1 MVKKIFDSKVFKII
15 FGFVKALFILLL
27 VAYLAFVLIQRFSG
41 NESVLGYRLFTVAS
55 GSMSGVYEID
65 DVIAVKD
72 WDNSKY
78 KVGDDIAYKGEKG
91 GMKGLLITHRI
102 IKIEKDKNGDRV
114 YTTKGVNSTVEDP
127 TIVDRQILGKVVGK
141 VPVIT
146 QLNHITKDRNGF
158 FFLIFCPLL
167 LVIIIEVIR
176 TVIEIKHVK
185 SELNEGTKAEE
196 TEKSLVNE
204 QNVMATNHDSSS
216 EIFSF
221 DNQAQE
227 IINEKN
233 DIIGYNDNRDA
244 IESGEILGSPMQ
256 KTDSQKQVIEENNF
270 NQDKLVDK
278 KVEEEEEEI
287 I

>member
-1 MVKKIFDSKVFKII
+1 MVKKIFDSKVFKFV
-15 FGFVKALFILLL
+15 FGFIKALFILLI

-72 WDNSKY
+72 WDSSKY

-102 IKIEKDKNGDRV
+102 IKIDKDKNGDRV

-185 SELNEGTKAEE
+185 SELNEGARAEE

-204 QNVMATNHDSSS
+204 QNEMTTNDDNSS

-221 DNQAQE
+221 DNQVQD
-227 IINEKN
+227 IINEKS
-233 DIIGYNDNRDA
+233 DTVGYSDDNDA
-244 IESGEILGSPMQ
+244 IESGEILESTMQ
-256 KTDSQKQVIEENNF
+256 KPDSQKQVIEEKDF
-270 NQDKLVDK
+270 NQVKLIDERVD
-278 KVEEEEEEI
+278 EEEEEI

>member
-204 QNVMATNHDSSS
+204 QNVLATNHDSSS

-256 KTDSQKQVIEENNF
+256 KTDSQNQVIEENNF